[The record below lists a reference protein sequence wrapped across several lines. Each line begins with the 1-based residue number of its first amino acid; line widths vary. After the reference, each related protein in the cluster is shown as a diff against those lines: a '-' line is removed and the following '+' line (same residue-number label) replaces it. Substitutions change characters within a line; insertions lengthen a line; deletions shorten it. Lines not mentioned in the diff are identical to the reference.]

1 MAEADFTS
9 ILSSKPKLKTLNK
22 YHDLHKKWYILGA
35 ELELDDEELSK
46 VEDEYSDDSMRTL
59 KMFGLWLKKGENST
73 YRTLLMALVDIDKE
87 DIAQLICTD
96 LGKYSYHIILQ
107 QCSLVH
113 DPALFYMH
121 SRRGGLIR
129 LCTVTAECQLCI
141 FFSLVIYRK
150 NSSIV
155 SK

>member
-59 KMFGLWLKKGENST
+59 KMFGLWLKKGENPTYST
-73 YRTLLMALVDIDKE
+73 L
-87 DIAQLICTD
+87 
-96 LGKYSYHIILQ
+96 
-107 QCSLVH
+107 
-113 DPALFYMH
+113 PARH
-121 SRRGGLIR
+121 WWTLIR
-129 LCTVTAECQLCI
+129 KTLPNRYAQT
-141 FFSLVIYRK
+141 
-150 NSSIV
+150 
-155 SK
+155 